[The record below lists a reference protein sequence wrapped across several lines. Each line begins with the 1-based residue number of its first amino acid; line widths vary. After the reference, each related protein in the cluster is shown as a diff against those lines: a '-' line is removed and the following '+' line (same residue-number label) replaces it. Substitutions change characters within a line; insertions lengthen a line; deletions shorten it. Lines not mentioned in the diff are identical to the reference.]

1 MAMLECYEP
10 SLVAWRILSRK
21 ADAFMTVS
29 EKDGAEAMR
38 RPAHPS
44 EGDTAI
50 VAGESGAAGL
60 AGLSKAAWSSP
71 AREALRLNQKSRVLL
86 INTEGATD
94 QGRYAKI
101 VGSSPEKILNPI
113 QSAPHSA
120 PL

>member
-21 ADAFMTVS
+21 ADAFMTMS
-29 EKDGAEAMR
+29 E
-38 RPAHPS
+38 
-44 EGDTAI
+44 
-50 VAGESGAAGL
+50 
-60 AGLSKAAWSSP
+60 
-71 AREALRLNQKSRVLL
+71 
-86 INTEGATD
+86 ATD

-120 PL
+120 PLDLGLLP